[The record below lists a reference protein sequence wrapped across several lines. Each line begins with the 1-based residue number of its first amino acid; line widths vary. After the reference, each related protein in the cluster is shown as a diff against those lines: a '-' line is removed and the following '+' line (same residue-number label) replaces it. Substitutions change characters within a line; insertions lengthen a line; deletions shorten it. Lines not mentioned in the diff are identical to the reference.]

1 MSLEDVLAGA
11 EASAE
16 LRPESRGTNMAPA
29 RRAPAAA
36 ARCRPLRLLPRAR
49 RLSASPRLRGEAA
62 WLQRGMATVAL
73 RDAAALHDAISATGA
88 PSGRKHSI

>member
-36 ARCRPLRLLPRAR
+36 ARCKLRLLPPRAW
-49 RLSASPRLRGEAA
+49 RLSAGPRLRGEAA
-62 WLQRGMATVAL
+62 WPQRGMATVAL
-73 RDAAALHDAISATGA
+73 RDAAALHDAISRLGA
-88 PSGRKHSI
+88 PKGRIHSI